1 VHARRQLLDAAARP
15 AEALGAHARAVRA
28 APGLLA
34 AQHNRGAAL
43 AAAGREVLAEQE
55 QEQGQGRA
63 QGRGQALLREA
74 VVCFRAALDLQ
85 PRHVLVA
92 INLGAAHTAL
102 GQPEEAMAQYE
113 AVLRHTPTQPLA
125 LYNRASELERGASS
139 PQELATAAQLYAR
152 AAAALEGGGGGGG
165 GGAAVELGG
174 WTAAGLR
181 QQALCS
187 RAHAL
192 VAAGGAE
199 NCQAAVSSAD
209 AAVQLGA
216 ARGRRGDTLAMAYFS
231 RALALEQL
239 TERLDEAVAS
249 YAQAAKAQ
257 GGVKRGGLAAARSL
271 SNRGNALLRLAKQPQ
286 QQQQQRRRRLE
297 AAARSCE
304 HAQQAAPVRSTVA
317 PPNAPPN

>member
-1 VHARRQLLDAAARP
+1 MHARRQLLDAAARP
-15 AEALGAHARAVRA
+15 AEALGAHARAVGA

-43 AAAGREVLAEQE
+43 AAAGRKALAEQE
-55 QEQGQGRA
+55 PEPEP
-63 QGRGQALLREA
+63 GRGQALLREA

-139 PQELATAAQLYAR
+139 PREFATAAQLYAR
-152 AAAALEGGGGGGG
+152 AAAALDSGGGGG

-216 ARGRRGDTLAMAYFS
+216 AGGARGDTPLAMAYFN

-239 TERLDEAVAS
+239 TGRLDEAVAS

-271 SNRGNALLRLAKQPQ
+271 SNRGNALLRLAKQQQQ

-304 HAQQAAPVRSTVA
+304 RAQQAAPVRPTVA
-317 PPNAPPN
+317 PPN